1 MHLIEIYFDK
11 LSCPYVWYMSIVYF
25 SINRLPN
32 MCFIKFT
39 FKYPWMRKTSMS
51 GFSMLLMTS
60 RKTRRNRRTELSFGL
75 AAPIIMSFPPQRRHI
90 VALRSSSAVLN
101 LFMLSSSGQM
111 VKIRISETDKHKYLL
126 WPSGKLISFLS
137 WQAAATEQAENA
149 ELSEFDLS
157 CLRLVSSRQE
167 KTGSNYVYVFWAL
180 SSFWAPGNEW
190 GRVVNNLA
198 GRLRSAWGQVI
209 FLLLWSWSELLE
221 TRVGFP
227 VLKGIHHGWAPRCC
241 HHSHQ
246 VLLWGRS

>member
-1 MHLIEIYFDK
+1 
-11 LSCPYVWYMSIVYF
+11 
-25 SINRLPN
+25 

-60 RKTRRNRRTELSFGL
+60 RNTRRNRRTELSFGL
-75 AAPIIMSFPPQRRHI
+75 AAPIELIMSFPPQRRHRQNI

-101 LFMLSSSGQM
+101 LFMLSSLMTHQGRWWKFGFPRQTSTNIFSGR
-111 VKIRISETDKHKYLL
+111 VV
-126 WPSGKLISFLS
+126 S
-137 WQAAATEQAENA
+137 WSAFSPDRLRRQSRRKRQNVAV
-149 ELSEFDLS
+149 SEFDLS

-209 FLLLWSWSELLE
+209 FLLLWSWSELVE

-227 VLKGIHHGWAPRCC
+227 VLKGNHHGWAPRCC

-246 VLLWGRS
+246 VLLWGRSEVDH

>member
-1 MHLIEIYFDK
+1 MPNYLCNDVENGGKNVEQLVRIERSSLTNIWRALCADCIPVEILLPTFIGVEICFDK

-75 AAPIIMSFPPQRRHI
+75 AAPIELITSFPPHRRQRQSI

-111 VKIRISETDKHKYLL
+111 VKIWISETDKHKYLF

-137 WQAAATEQAENA
+137 WQAAATQEAEKA
-149 ELSEFDLS
+149 ERCRF
-157 CLRLVSSRQE
+157 
-167 KTGSNYVYVFWAL
+167 
-180 SSFWAPGNEW
+180 
-190 GRVVNNLA
+190 RV
-198 GRLRSAWGQVI
+198 
-209 FLLLWSWSELLE
+209 WSQLFA
-221 TRVGFP
+221 T
-227 VLKGIHHGWAPRCC
+227 C
-241 HHSHQ
+241 
-246 VLLWGRS
+246 